1 MVLASSKRIFLKPTS
16 LAMCL
21 SFSLS
26 NKRFES
32 SGQIALESLLKLSL
46 VLECLGD
53 FSVVCEGKEVMPK
66 SIEEL
71 L

>member
-1 MVLASSKRIFLKPTS
+1 
-16 LAMCL
+16 MCL
-21 SFSLS
+21 SFPLS

-32 SGQIALESLLKLSL
+32 SWKIA
-46 VLECLGD
+46 LECLGD
-53 FSVVCEGKEVMPK
+53 FSDVCEGKEVMPK

>member
-1 MVLASSKRIFLKPTS
+1 
-16 LAMCL
+16 MCL

-32 SGQIALESLLKLSL
+32 SWKIALECLLKLSL

-53 FSVVCEGKEVMPK
+53 FSDVCKGKEVMPK